1 MLNVHSGTEL
11 LPKRESQHGNQ
22 IPRKVVE
29 ISVPEIQPSALS
41 SEEWGI
47 INAILYAAND
57 ASQIRQIMQSSAAT
71 VNFGDKAIAQH
82 LFSLGKKLL
91 VKKKYGKAGRLFTAA
106 KVIDPHLIDAYILR
120 AETYIQRKN
129 YEKAIKILK
138 CAIRR
143 NPGNEDLL
151 HYSADLAAAEG
162 DCDGLVYFYRSMLF
176 FNPQDARTF
185 LDLLQLLTD
194 HARFEQFVEI
204 ADSYPLPDMDQRNLF
219 RAYNL
224 LVNGYEEMKQ
234 YEKALYYA
242 DAALAIKPKRIALWE
257 AKATIYRK
265 LGHNEEAFK
274 CLQQMVRIKPHAKA
288 YNENAYVFGKKHHLL

>member
-11 LPKRESQHGNQ
+11 VPKREFQHGDQ
-22 IPRKVVE
+22 IPRKLVE
-29 ISVPEIQPSALS
+29 RSVPEVQPSALS

-57 ASQIRQIMQSSAAT
+57 ASQIRQIMQISDAT

-91 VKKKYGKAGRLFTAA
+91 VKKKFGKAGRIFTAA
-106 KVIDPHLIDAYILR
+106 KIIDPQLIDAYILR

-143 NPGNEDLL
+143 NPGNEDILR
-151 HYSADLAAAEG
+151 YSAGLTEAEG
-162 DCDGLVYFYRSMLF
+162 DCDGSAYFYRSMLVA
-176 FNPQDARTF
+176 NPQDSHTF
-185 LDLLQLLTD
+185 LNLLQLLTD
-194 HARFEQFVEI
+194 HAKFEQFVEI
-204 ADSYPLPDMDQRNLF
+204 ADSLPLPDMDQRNLF

-234 YEKALYYA
+234 YEKALHNA
-242 DAALAIKPKRIALWE
+242 DAALAIKPKRLALWE
-257 AKATIYRK
+257 AKANIYRK
-265 LGHNEEAFK
+265 LGQNEDALQ
-274 CLQQMVRIKPHAKA
+274 CLQQMVRIKPHAKV